1 MKKILIPV
9 FAAGLIAISG
19 YFLFRACL
27 PHLLA
32 RAVVSKSLASYLP
45 GQFRKKVKTIHAP
58 INNGAEAML
67 KKMDESGISLDQV
80 LAALDNTT
88 EEDAYAFLD
97 EVNKTQPRNT
107 NEVFDI
113 AKKYFHGDFDI
124 EPFRAPF
131 NQHFGIVQ
139 IRKAIALANVNRR
152 EKKVDLKT
160 ARKIVKEIL
169 RQKEKER
176 QGR

>member
-19 YFLFRACL
+19 YFLYRACL
-27 PHLLA
+27 PGVMA
-32 RAVVSKSLASYLP
+32 RAVVSESLQGYLP
-45 GQFRKKVKTIHAP
+45 AQLRKKVKTIHAP
-58 INNGAEAML
+58 INKGAEALL
-67 KKMDESGISLDQV
+67 KKMDESDISLDQV
-80 LAALDNTT
+80 LAALDHTT
-88 EEDAYAFLD
+88 EQDAYAFLD
-97 EVNKTQPRNT
+97 EVNKTKPRNT
-107 NEVFDI
+107 NEFFDI
-113 AKKYFHGDFDI
+113 VKKHFQGDFDI

-131 NQHFGIVQ
+131 NQHFGMAQ
-139 IRKAIALANVNRR
+139 IRKAIALANANRR
-152 EKKVDLKT
+152 EKKVDLPT